1 MKNNIFSNNRS
12 LNVLTQNICSI
23 SCNMTNFEILLQ
35 RTEVSWDVLVLTECW
50 LPKTYNIPTL
60 NNYVHAT
67 TSTNSTQNEGVVI
80 YLRDHLK
87 RTFEEP
93 QIDDCNCLL
102 LKLTTKPASLE
113 STGRQATKTLAT
125 LLTPWTLCLLD
136 YQISKIFFFVVIST
150 LISHLTARTDTV
162 TST

>member
-1 MKNNIFSNNRS
+1 
-12 LNVLTQNICSI
+12 
-23 SCNMTNFEILLQ
+23 MTNFEILLQ

-80 YLRDHLK
+80 YLRDPLK
-87 RTFEEP
+87 GTFEEP

-102 LKLTTKPASLE
+102 LKLNHETCIIGVYRPPSYKDPSNFINTMDAL
-113 STGRQATKTLAT
+113 LAGLSNFKNI
-125 LLTPWTLCLLD
+125 LLCGD
-136 YQISKIFFFVVIST
+136 INIDISPN
-150 LISHLTARTDTV
+150 ARTDTV